1 MIDILYIICMFFYF
15 TGMYVFEYLKLI
27 REQSAVS
34 IFFDMF
40 QPKGLIFLFSHL
52 KTVFVA
58 NRTDGF

>member
-1 MIDILYIICMFFYF
+1 MYVFYF
-15 TGMYVFEYLKLI
+15 TGMYVSEYLKLT

-34 IFFDMF
+34 KKSFDMF

-58 NRTDGF
+58 NRTDVF